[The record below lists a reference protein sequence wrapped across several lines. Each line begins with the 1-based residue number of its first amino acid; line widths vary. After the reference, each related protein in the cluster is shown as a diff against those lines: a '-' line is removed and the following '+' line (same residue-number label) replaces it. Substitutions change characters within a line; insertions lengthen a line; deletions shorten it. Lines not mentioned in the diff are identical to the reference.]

1 MYTVVA
7 VDVNGGIEECVGLS
21 LHGALFELESRR
33 ENEGGTWTLDV

>member
-7 VDVNGGIEECVGLS
+7 VDVNCGIEECVDLS

-33 ENEGGTWTLDV
+33 ENQGGTWTLDV